1 MITDVSRIR
10 RLKEW
15 EEVVG
20 IPEKVDGNVIVFKD
34 LGEVMVDD
42 NKIILKEADVFDV
55 FHNTSKNAFKEAFE
69 IINFIKV

>member
-1 MITDVSRIR
+1 MIPDVIRIR

-42 NKIILKEADVFDV
+42 NKIILKVK
-55 FHNTSKNAFKEAFE
+55 KNIGKRIAILRTDIEGKPYLLR
-69 IINFIKV
+69 VV